1 MSGISFQRAMCA
13 EDGSAEMPRHDGLR
27 STGCGRS
34 AQGATHQYCK
44 YAHSLLVFIASSRST
59 FRVLQ
64 QRERHVDIVSFVSIP
79 SRSFSLLSRVRV
91 ALSLPP
97 SRPLI
102 HSLETVRPDLEQR
115 QEQLILNINVSPL
128 QEWSSPSQQ
137 GQGQGREDSPAGVT
151 LGEPARAA

>member
-1 MSGISFQRAMCA
+1 MGAPKCP
-13 EDGSAEMPRHDGLR
+13 DGKVDGLR

-34 AQGATHQYCK
+34 AQGATHKYRT

-102 HSLETVRPDLEQR
+102 HSLETVRSLLSEQR
-115 QEQLILNINVSPL
+115 QEQLVLNINVSPV
-128 QEWSSPSQQ
+128 QD
-137 GQGQGREDSPAGVT
+137 GHRRNGRGRAGRTSEPVT
-151 LGEPARAA
+151 LGEPARGLIGALLFFVGRMGS